1 MIVHIDKTQ
10 KRGGVKL
17 HGSSSPPLWDV
28 SLREGDLGGE
38 CGFQYKF
45 TNHFYDI
52 ILNEVYYN
60 SESHRAKYG
69 LGESLPMRVFQ

>member
-10 KRGGVKL
+10 QEK
-17 HGSSSPPLWDV
+17 H
-28 SLREGDLGGE
+28 
-38 CGFQYKF
+38 KF

-60 SESHRAKYG
+60 SENHRVQYG